1 MSEFDEDMPVAPKPP
16 RFIAGAVCPRCGQM
30 DRIVVSADGETRS
43 CIACDFSDARPE
55 PKPAELPTRVTR
67 GASRRVETQ
76 AEPVRL
82 MDPTAASPADASA
95 PLPSSDPDS

>member
-1 MSEFDEDMPVAPKPP
+1 APKPA

-30 DRIVVSADGETRS
+30 DRIVVTADGETRS

-67 GASRRVETQ
+67 AASRRVETQ

-82 MDPTAASPADASA
+82 LDPITTTNKQSPASP
-95 PLPSSDPDS
+95 PSSDPNS